1 MPCLNFRCREDI
13 EILRERRISSRPPQ
27 RDSNPRFQAVSRDSN
42 GPGGASPE
50 EFELPRM
57 WIQIGSSTQPGHKVV
72 DNAGRVVHHSF
83 INRNLAWTVRI
94 ASQALRE

>member
-1 MPCLNFRCREDI
+1 MAP
-13 EILRERRISSRPPQ
+13 
-27 RDSNPRFQAVSRDSN
+27 
-42 GPGGASPE
+42 GASPE

-57 WIQIGSSTQPGHKVV
+57 WIQIGSSIQPGHKVV